1 MSKAL
6 KVRQRV
12 RGITGD
18 LQGKEGTIVGFIGK
32 RHEKRW
38 NVNWDDKVVRDP
50 VKAKDI
56 ENDGGKPEVIDA
68 KRRSE
73 DHDDIESDEMEEA
86 DQHGQKNNER

>member
-6 KVRQRV
+6 KVGQRV

-18 LQGKEGTIVGFIGK
+18 LQGKEGKIVGFVGE

-38 NVNWDDKVVRDP
+38 KVDWDDKEVRDP

-73 DHDDIESDEMEEA
+73 DRDDLEYDEMEEA
-86 DQHGQKNNER
+86 DQHEQGKSER